1 MSQPLGG
8 DGRRQC
14 GELWPAQPAKPCRKP
29 PGPFRASAAT
39 LGPHRGAPA
48 LRARIP
54 HRQAHSRGPGTA
66 TPASRIARPALLR
79 APHRRARVPPRSAP
93 PGPDPGL
100 PARSK
105 ARAAATAAAAA
116 AAMAEVHRRQHAPV
130 KGEAPAKSSTHRDE
144 EELGMAPAETLTVFL
159 KLLAAGFYGVSSFLI
174 VVVNKSVLT
183 NYRFP
188 SSLCVGLGQMVAT
201 VAVLWVGKALRV
213 VKFPDFD
220 RNVPRKTFPLPLLYF
235 GNQITGL
242 FSTKKLNL
250 PMFTVLRRFSILFT
264 MFAEGALLK
273 KTFSW
278 GIKMTVF
285 AMIIGAFIAASSD
298 LAFDLEGYVFILIN
312 DVLTAANGAYVKQK
326 LDSKELGKY
335 GLLYYNALFMILPTL
350 AIAYFTGD
358 AQKAMEFEGWADALF
373 LLQFTLSCVMGF
385 ILMYATVLCTQYN
398 SALTTTIV
406 GCIKNILIT
415 YIGMVFGGD
424 YIFTW
429 TNFIGLN
436 ISIAGSLVYS
446 YITFTEEQLSKQSE
460 ASNKLDTKGKG
471 AV

>member
-1 MSQPLGG
+1 
-8 DGRRQC
+8 
-14 GELWPAQPAKPCRKP
+14 
-29 PGPFRASAAT
+29 
-39 LGPHRGAPA
+39 
-48 LRARIP
+48 
-54 HRQAHSRGPGTA
+54 
-66 TPASRIARPALLR
+66 
-79 APHRRARVPPRSAP
+79 
-93 PGPDPGL
+93 
-100 PARSK
+100 
-105 ARAAATAAAAA
+105 
-116 AAMAEVHRRQHAPV
+116 MAEVHRRQHARV
-130 KGEAPAKSSTHRDE
+130 KGEAPAKSSTHRHE
-144 EELGMAPAETLTVFL
+144 EELGMASAETLTVFL

-213 VKFPDFD
+213 VKFPDLD

-264 MFAEGALLK
+264 MFAEGVLLN
-273 KTFSW
+273 
-278 GIKMTVF
+278 
-285 AMIIGAFIAASSD
+285 SD

-358 AQKAMEFEGWADALF
+358 AQKAMDFEGWADTLF

-446 YITFTEEQLSKQSE
+446 YITFSEEQLSKQSE
-460 ASNKLDTKGKG
+460 ASNKLDIKGKG

>member
-1 MSQPLGG
+1 
-8 DGRRQC
+8 
-14 GELWPAQPAKPCRKP
+14 
-29 PGPFRASAAT
+29 
-39 LGPHRGAPA
+39 
-48 LRARIP
+48 
-54 HRQAHSRGPGTA
+54 
-66 TPASRIARPALLR
+66 
-79 APHRRARVPPRSAP
+79 
-93 PGPDPGL
+93 
-100 PARSK
+100 
-105 ARAAATAAAAA
+105 
-116 AAMAEVHRRQHAPV
+116 MAEVHRRQHARV
-130 KGEAPAKSSTHRDE
+130 KGEAPAKSSTHRH
-144 EELGMAPAETLTVFL
+144 EELGMASAETLTVFL

-264 MFAEGALLK
+264 MFAEGVLLK

-285 AMIIGAFIAASSD
+285 AMIIGAFVAASSD

-335 GLLYYNALFMILPTL
+335 GLLYYNALFMIFPTL
-350 AIAYFTGD
+350 AMAYFTGD
-358 AQKAMEFEGWADALF
+358 AQKAMDFEGWADTLF

-406 GCIKNILIT
+406 GCIKHCWEP
-415 YIGMVFGGD
+415 GVFLHH
-424 YIFTW
+424 F
-429 TNFIGLN
+429 L
-436 ISIAGSLVYS
+436 
-446 YITFTEEQLSKQSE
+446 
-460 ASNKLDTKGKG
+460 
-471 AV
+471 

>member
-1 MSQPLGG
+1 
-8 DGRRQC
+8 
-14 GELWPAQPAKPCRKP
+14 
-29 PGPFRASAAT
+29 
-39 LGPHRGAPA
+39 
-48 LRARIP
+48 
-54 HRQAHSRGPGTA
+54 
-66 TPASRIARPALLR
+66 
-79 APHRRARVPPRSAP
+79 
-93 PGPDPGL
+93 
-100 PARSK
+100 
-105 ARAAATAAAAA
+105 
-116 AAMAEVHRRQHAPV
+116 MAEVHRRQHAPV

-326 LDSKELGKY
+326 LDSK
-335 GLLYYNALFMILPTL
+335 
-350 AIAYFTGD
+350 
-358 AQKAMEFEGWADALF
+358 AMEFEGWADALF

-460 ASNKLDTKGKG
+460 TSNKLDTKGKG

>member
-1 MSQPLGG
+1 
-8 DGRRQC
+8 
-14 GELWPAQPAKPCRKP
+14 
-29 PGPFRASAAT
+29 
-39 LGPHRGAPA
+39 
-48 LRARIP
+48 
-54 HRQAHSRGPGTA
+54 
-66 TPASRIARPALLR
+66 
-79 APHRRARVPPRSAP
+79 
-93 PGPDPGL
+93 
-100 PARSK
+100 
-105 ARAAATAAAAA
+105 
-116 AAMAEVHRRQHAPV
+116 MAEVHRRQHARV
-130 KGEAPAKSSTHRDE
+130 KGEAPAKSSTHRHE
-144 EELGMAPAETLTVFL
+144 EELGMASAETLTVFL

-188 SSLCVGLGQMVAT
+188 SSLCVGLGQ
-201 VAVLWVGKALRV
+201 
-213 VKFPDFD
+213 
-220 RNVPRKTFPLPLLYF
+220 TFPLPLLYF

-264 MFAEGALLK
+264 MFAEGVLLK

-285 AMIIGAFIAASSD
+285 AMIIGAFVAASSD

-358 AQKAMEFEGWADALF
+358 AQKALDFEGWADTLF

-446 YITFTEEQLSKQSE
+446 YITFSEEQLSKQSE
-460 ASNKLDTKGKG
+460 ASSKLDIKGKG

>member
-1 MSQPLGG
+1 
-8 DGRRQC
+8 
-14 GELWPAQPAKPCRKP
+14 
-29 PGPFRASAAT
+29 
-39 LGPHRGAPA
+39 
-48 LRARIP
+48 
-54 HRQAHSRGPGTA
+54 
-66 TPASRIARPALLR
+66 
-79 APHRRARVPPRSAP
+79 
-93 PGPDPGL
+93 
-100 PARSK
+100 
-105 ARAAATAAAAA
+105 
-116 AAMAEVHRRQHAPV
+116 
-130 KGEAPAKSSTHRDE
+130 
-144 EELGMAPAETLTVFL
+144 
-159 KLLAAGFYGVSSFLI
+159 
-174 VVVNKSVLT
+174 
-183 NYRFP
+183 
-188 SSLCVGLGQMVAT
+188 
-201 VAVLWVGKALRV
+201 
-213 VKFPDFD
+213 
-220 RNVPRKTFPLPLLYF
+220 
-235 GNQITGL
+235 
-242 FSTKKLNL
+242 
-250 PMFTVLRRFSILFT
+250 MFTVLRRFSILFT
-264 MFAEGALLK
+264 MFAEGVLLK

-285 AMIIGAFIAASSD
+285 AMIIGAFVAASSD

-350 AIAYFTGD
+350 AIAYITGD
-358 AQKAMEFEGWADALF
+358 AQKAMDFEGWADTLF

-446 YITFTEEQLSKQSE
+446 YITFSEEQLSKQSE
-460 ASNKLDTKGKG
+460 ASNKLDNKGKG
-471 AV
+471 AVWPEDCFSHLGQVYDQLGTLAFPTQIRRGLGYGGHTVSLHLYNPRIDCCLFKSFERNLQLILLNMPFELIYIRLENVLGFLIYFSSMLTVKHPCFENSLFHSLIIQVSLGAADRKRSSRSLISRTIAASGGSFAFLLLETQLSIWLPLLWIFFLSDCIFFIKISSLLSPEMTPLALKKQVRLCCVWVCTLASLRTHGMSSVCSLKISCSLFVGWGGDDEGMEEVGLFYSFIHLSHSFN